1 MHWLGLMGRF
11 GVMNVAWDSSE
22 VRVGEQSAEQAFSYK
37 PIRKPTQ
44 SAIGENAAGGLFQHP
59 D

>member
-1 MHWLGLMGRF
+1 MGLKGRI
-11 GVMNVAWDSSE
+11 GVNVAWDSSAA
-22 VRVGEQSAEQAFSYK
+22 RVGEQSSEQAFSYK

>member
-1 MHWLGLMGRF
+1 VDWLGVMGRF
-11 GVMNVAWDSSE
+11 GVNVAWDSST
-22 VRVGEQSAEQAFSYK
+22 VPVGEQPAKQAFSYN

>member
-1 MHWLGLMGRF
+1 VVDRLGLKGRF
-11 GVMNVAWDSSE
+11 GVNVAWDSSAAC
-22 VRVGEQSAEQAFSYK
+22 VGEQSSEQAFSYK

-44 SAIGENAAGGLFQHP
+44 SAIGENAGGELFPHH

>member
-1 MHWLGLMGRF
+1 MDRLGLKGRF
-11 GVMNVAWDSSE
+11 RVNVAWDPSAA
-22 VRVGEQSAEQAFSYK
+22 RVGEQSSEQALSYN

>member
-1 MHWLGLMGRF
+1 MYWLGLMGRF
-11 GVMNVAWDSSE
+11 GVNVAWDSSAA
-22 VRVGEQSAEQAFSYK
+22 RVGEQSSEQAFSYK